1 MNYRR
6 LGNCGLKVSEISLG
20 SWVTFGSQV
29 AEDVALECMSAAYE
43 AGVNFFDNAEGYA
56 RGKAETVMGAAIRKM
71 GWRRSSLVIS
81 TKYYW
86 GLGLGGPNDSGLSRK
101 RLMEGIDGSLARL
114 QMDYVDLIFCHRP
127 DPLTPIEETVR
138 AMHDIVTSGRALYW
152 GVSEWS
158 ADQIMQAWQVA
169 ERHHLHTPRMEQPQY
184 NLIHRHRVEQE
195 YARLYAEL
203 GLGLT
208 IWSPLASGLLSGKY
222 NDGLPT
228 GSRLTLP
235 SLAWLKDEA
244 LTPEKLAVARAISVL
259 AKELGCT
266 ASQLSIAWCLKN
278 PNVSS
283 VITGATRVEQVRE
296 NLAALDVVPRL
307 TSEVMERIDALLRT
321 HPVTLSA

>member
-1 MNYRR
+1 
-6 LGNCGLKVSEISLG
+6 
-20 SWVTFGSQV
+20 
-29 AEDVALECMSAAYE
+29 
-43 AGVNFFDNAEGYA
+43 
-56 RGKAETVMGAAIRKM
+56 
-71 GWRRSSLVIS
+71 
-81 TKYYW
+81 
-86 GLGLGGPNDSGLSRK
+86 
-101 RLMEGIDGSLARL
+101 
-114 QMDYVDLIFCHRP
+114 MDYVDLIFCHRP
-127 DPLTPIEETVR
+127 DPQTPIEETVR

-184 NLIHRHRVEQE
+184 NLIHRHRVEHE

-208 IWSPLASGLLSGKY
+208 TWSPLASGLLSGKY
-222 NDGLPT
+222 NDGLPA

-244 LTPEKLAVARAISVL
+244 LTPEKLAVARAVSAL
-259 AKELGCT
+259 ARELGCT

-283 VITGATRVEQVRE
+283 VITGATRAEQVRE
-296 NLAALDVVPRL
+296 NLAALEVVPRL
-307 TSEVMERIDALLRT
+307 TPEVMERIDMLLRS
-321 HPVTLSA
+321 HPVSISG